1 MWGEMGWADQEVE
14 QEVFLG
20 VPLTE
25 KWQTQYLISQVDEV
39 R

>member
-20 VPLTE
+20 VHLTE
-25 KWQTQYLISQVDEV
+25 KWQTQCLISQVDEV